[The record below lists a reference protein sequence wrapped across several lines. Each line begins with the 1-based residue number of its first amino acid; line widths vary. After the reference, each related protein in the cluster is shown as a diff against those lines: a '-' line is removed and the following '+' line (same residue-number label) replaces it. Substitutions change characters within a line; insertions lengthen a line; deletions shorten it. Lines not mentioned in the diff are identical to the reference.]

1 MPRANIRSRPLP
13 ITREQP
19 RCDSATWAVARRLDA
34 CYKEPGN
41 TPASRPPPLR
51 RHQGCVSPPPAT
63 SSSLD
68 TPFLVVRPLVVSRPR
83 LRLSAHR
90 AAAMS
95 IPLQRT
101 IVFSTLLYRRVP
113 DVAIL
118 ALSPATFY
126 YILASSVI
134 CQVCASSPL
143 HHRSAAVADNDVDR
157 ISHDSSSAL

>member
-1 MPRANIRSRPLP
+1 MLRGNIPSRPPP
-13 ITREQP
+13 ITREQS

-34 CYKEPGN
+34 CYNDPGILQ
-41 TPASRPPPLR
+41 PQGHPLYVVIKL
-51 RHQGCVSPPPAT
+51 CLPAT
-63 SSSLD
+63 NHQPRAHRWTWLSSSFDLQWM
-68 TPFLVVRPLVVSRPR
+68 RVVSHPR
-83 LRLSAHR
+83 TPLSSSCGGNAKPAHGC
-90 AAAMS
+90 
-95 IPLQRT
+95 
-101 IVFSTLLYRRVP
+101 LLP
-113 DVAIL
+113 TALSDGAKL

>member
-1 MPRANIRSRPLP
+1 MLQRPG
-13 ITREQP
+13 
-19 RCDSATWAVARRLDA
+19 D
-34 CYKEPGN
+34 

-51 RHQGCVSPPPAT
+51 RHQAVSPRHQPPAT

-68 TPFLVVRPLVVSRPR
+68 MAFLVLRPPVVSHPR
-83 LRLSAHR
+83 LRLLAHP
-90 AAAMS
+90 AAA
-95 IPLQRT
+95 IPNQRM
-101 IVFSTLLYRRVP
+101 VVSSQLLS
-113 DVAIL
+113 DVAKL